1 MAVIS
6 PAVARPT
13 DFQGR
18 VLPMVKKILA
28 MLLCSICL
36 IFLVPPLYAQG
47 SKHTLTLPNGEVVWD
62 LNGEWDC
69 YTENHGP
76 WATKGSSSDVVKIT
90 QSGSS
95 FKGMSMILTKG
106 AEAVR
111 GELDKRGV
119 KWAQLESDEGTL
131 DCIGKISEDGNKM
144 IIDDVVKQRAI
155 FTRK

>member
-1 MAVIS
+1 MAVITT
-6 PAVARPT
+6 AIVRPT

-18 VLPMVKKILA
+18 IFLMVKKIPAILF
-28 MLLCSICL
+28 CFVCL
-36 IFLVPPLYAQG
+36 IFFVSPLYAQG
-47 SKHTLTLPNGEVVWD
+47 PKHTLTLPNGDVVWD

-95 FKGMSMILTKG
+95 FKGMSMTLTKG

-111 GELDKRGV
+111 GELDKRGI

>member
-1 MAVIS
+1 
-6 PAVARPT
+6 
-13 DFQGR
+13 
-18 VLPMVKKILA
+18 MVKRVFALFVCFIGLTIFISILN
-28 MLLCSICL
+28 C
-36 IFLVPPLYAQG
+36 QG
-47 SKHTLTLPNGEVVWD
+47 SMKTIRLPDGEVVWD

>member
-1 MAVIS
+1 MAVIAT
-6 PAVARPT
+6 AVARLT

-18 VLPMVKKILA
+18 ILPMVKKILT
-28 MLLCSICL
+28 MLFCSVCL
-36 IFLVPPLYAQG
+36 IIFVSPLYAQG
-47 SKHTLTLPNGEVVWD
+47 SKNTLTLPNGEVVWD

-76 WATKGSSSDVVKIT
+76 WATKGSSSDIVKIT

-95 FKGMSMILTKG
+95 FKGISMTLIKG

-111 GELDKRGV
+111 GELDKRGF

-144 IIDDVVKQRAI
+144 IIDDVEKQRGI